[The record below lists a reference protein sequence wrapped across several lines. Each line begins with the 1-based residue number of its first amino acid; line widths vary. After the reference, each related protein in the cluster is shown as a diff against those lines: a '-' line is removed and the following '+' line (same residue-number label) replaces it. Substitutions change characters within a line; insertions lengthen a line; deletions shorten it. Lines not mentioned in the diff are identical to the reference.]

1 MERIELS
8 LSASELELVFW
19 ALGELE
25 AERGLREEGEALLER
40 LRELR
45 ELLRSSEF

>member
-1 MERIELS
+1 MEAVELAV
-8 LSASELELVFW
+8 SASELELLVL

-45 ELLRSSEF
+45 ERCRSSEF